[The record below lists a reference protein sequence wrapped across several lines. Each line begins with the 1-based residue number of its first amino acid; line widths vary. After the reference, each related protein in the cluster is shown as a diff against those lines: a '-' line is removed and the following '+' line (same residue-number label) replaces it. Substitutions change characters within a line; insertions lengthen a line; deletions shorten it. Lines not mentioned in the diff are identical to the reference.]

1 MQWLHMALALVL
13 SLTLCPQQ
21 LSAVPLAIAT
31 SSGLCCQQHIR
42 KPLPLSRLRGY
53 RLLSATYI
61 CTHDSI
67 IFETKK
73 KKLLCGD
80 PRQQW
85 VQDRIQ
91 QLDSMRL

>member
-1 MQWLHMALALVL
+1 MRCCIKYDDYY
-13 SLTLCPQQ
+13 SFIP
-21 LSAVPLAIAT
+21 VPLAIAT

-53 RLLSATYI
+53 RLLSITNQ
-61 CTHDSI
+61 TDLFDR
-67 IFETKK
+67 FETKK